1 MHLVTPRNRGI
12 PRAAPSTPSFST
24 FNRGK
29 KGEGKRAIS
38 LVTFFSNCK
47 NKVSREMKKKRER
60 EIERVESNNAP
71 FGAYSANDIWTFSIF
86 GKISKWQHSRVCLR
100 VKTVGTSNHLDLPL
114 CPLAP
119 FIFKVPPPL
128 SAVNLATSVHATGS
142 SREYFA
148 RTRVCEL
155 TLFDDGAQSSQCR
168 PLNKRKNRGR
178 GRRRRRRNP
187 FFVILILIGI

>member
-47 NKVSREMKKKRER
+47 NKVSR
-60 EIERVESNNAP
+60 ERVESNNAP

-168 PLNKRKNRGR
+168 SLNKRKNRGR

-187 FFVILILIGI
+187 FFVILILIRI